1 MKLTIGI
8 IAIIICTFFAYRASV
23 KYTKRKVFYDDFGA
37 FNDKLKSEIAFSKN
51 TILSLVASINDESD
65 FGVLLKRRFNKN
77 ENVNALY
84 EGSIARELKYLK
96 RADVDF
102 INDYFY
108 SIGKADGVTELKI
121 INKYGEEIFKNL
133 SVAVSDEKKY
143 RPLYVKLG
151 FLLGILVLILLL

>member
-102 INDYFY
+102 INDYFN